1 MHSLTRCTTTTHTQT
16 LPTKRKRLR
25 NAIRRSVSRW
35 TRRGMNTTRVCSR
48 HLYWSTYRLRRSSSR
63 TLRRFVAAVARRVRP
78 VLLRRRWRRVARALR
93 RWGAAVRRVVAR
105 LAVRTLRYSP
115 PSLLFLHVAVFAPLT
130 PPFPY
135 HYRRRWRAALRGALR
150 LQHGVLGGKRGVS
163 MPASQRRAKLIADF
177 ESNLIVFPSSQ
188 RTLVPPSLRSRRPR
202 YTPFCVLSTVF
213 LPP

>member
-1 MHSLTRCTTTTHTQT
+1 
-16 LPTKRKRLR
+16 
-25 NAIRRSVSRW
+25 
-35 TRRGMNTTRVCSR
+35 MNTTRVCGR
-48 HLYWSTYRLRRSSSR
+48 HMYWSTYRLRRSSSR

-115 PSLLFLHVAVFAPLT
+115 QSLVLAYCSVCTTHA
-130 PPFPY
+130 PFPITN
-135 HYRRRWRAALRGALR
+135 RRRWRAALRGALR

-177 ESNLIVFPSSQ
+177 ETSLIVFPSSH
-188 RTLVPPSLRSRRPR
+188 RTLMPPSLRSRRLR
-202 YTPFCVLSTVF
+202 YTPPPFAFIARRS